1 MTNVGK
7 KVLKY
12 QNKEMIYIIRKNKIL
27 ILRFLYCKGD
37 IKVISRHHY
46 FTRKSD
52 EKGNLR
58 FLLTF
63 STA

>member
-1 MTNVGK
+1 M
-7 KVLKY
+7 
-12 QNKEMIYIIRKNKIL
+12 L

-63 STA
+63 STAGHIPVSFDNNLPYLQ

>member
-1 MTNVGK
+1 M
-7 KVLKY
+7 
-12 QNKEMIYIIRKNKIL
+12 L

-37 IKVISRHHY
+37 IKVISRHH

-63 STA
+63 STAGYIPVSFDNNLPYLQ